1 MYRLGGYDSPC
12 FPWLSLYGMPLQ
24 CSRASSGM
32 HTGAVMEITL
42 KAVTA
47 SPEPVGREMTKHAWK
62 VCFVEL
68 SRDGGSLI
76 YGGRKFRRMRLFQP
90 MLLQRATN
98 RLLFA

>member
-1 MYRLGGYDSPC
+1 
-12 FPWLSLYGMPLQ
+12 
-24 CSRASSGM
+24 
-32 HTGAVMEITL
+32 MEITL